1 MGLDSLTDGNS
12 VGASDCGASEN
23 QDTNTVYSEERKSEL
38 DPALAQ
44 HETRAVNITRVFMLL
59 VLVGVAATVSY
70 FAFEYTRETEQEF
83 FESSFVDQAT
93 KLTEAFSTN
102 ADKRMTALRSFS
114 QSITTY
120 SLSSGNRFPFVTV
133 PDFERQA
140 AYALK
145 LSDSPALLMFPV
157 VTAENRS
164 EWEMYSNSSQGWLQ
178 DSWQAQSEVLGEL
191 REAERDEIDALRD
204 ETGYDEGLNLD
215 TEDADQRIED
225 RVITPIIFKVDSATG
240 GVALE
245 DGPGPY
251 APIWQHAPVLSA
263 PSLVNFNSWS
273 HPTRYRE
280 LTTLLQIQKPLLSS
294 AADFRDDDPLTA
306 NRKMVMNLFLNRWQ
320 NGVSSDKE
328 VYCICIIT
336 CLLSSRFPHFRHMTM
351 MRAQCRMSI
360 FQSLIPMAQT
370 SK

>member
-1 MGLDSLTDGNS
+1 MGSDSLTDGNS
-12 VGASDCGASEN
+12 VGASDCGAADHL
-23 QDTNTVYSEERKSEL
+23 DTSTVYSVEPKQDL
-38 DPALAQ
+38 DPALAKN
-44 HETRAVNITRVFMLL
+44 ETRAVNIARVFMVL

-70 FAFEYTRETEQEF
+70 FAFEYTRESEEEL
-83 FESSFVDQAT
+83 FESSFLDQAT
-93 KLTEAFSTN
+93 KLTEAFSSN

-120 SLSSGNRFPFVTV
+120 SLTSGNEFPFVTV

-145 LSDSPALLMFPV
+145 LSYSPALLTFPV
-157 VTAENRS
+157 VTAGNRS
-164 EWEMYSNSSQGWLQ
+164 EWELYSNSSQGWLQ
-178 DSWQAQSEVLGEL
+178 DSWEAQSEVLGQLLES
-191 REAERDEIDALRD
+191 ERDEIDALRE

-215 TEDADQRIED
+215 TEDADKRIED
-225 RVITPIIFKVDSATG
+225 RVITPIIFKVDAATG
-240 GVALE
+240 GAGLE
-245 DGPGPY
+245 TGPGPY
-251 APIWQHAPVLSA
+251 APIWQHAPVLSV

-320 NGVSSDKE
+320 NGVSSDQE
-328 VYCICIIT
+328 VWCAPMMV
-336 CLLSSRFPHFRHMTM
+336 CLRGST
-351 MRAQCRMSI
+351 
-360 FQSLIPMAQT
+360 IPFF
-370 SK
+370 

>member
-1 MGLDSLTDGNS
+1 MGSDSLTDGNS
-12 VGASDCGASEN
+12 VGASDCGASDDH
-23 QDTNTVYSEERKSEL
+23 QDTNTVYSEERKQEL

-44 HETRAVNITRVFMLL
+44 NETRAVNITRVFMVL

-70 FAFEYTRETEQEF
+70 FAFEYARETEQEF
-83 FESSFVDQAT
+83 FESSFQDQAT
-93 KLTEAFSTN
+93 KLTEAFSKN
-102 ADKRMTALRSFS
+102 ADNRMTALRSFS
-114 QSITTY
+114 QTITTY
-120 SLSSGNRFPFVTV
+120 SLSSGNQFPFVTV

-140 AYALK
+140 LYALK
-145 LSDSPALLMFPV
+145 LSDSPAVLIFPV
-157 VTAENRS
+157 ITAENRS
-164 EWEMYSNSSQGWLQ
+164 EWELYSNSSQGWLQ
-178 DSWQAQSEVLGEL
+178 ESWQAQSEVNGQLL
-191 REAERDEIDALRD
+191 EAERDEIDALRD

-225 RVITPIIFKVDSATG
+225 RVITPIIFKIDAATG

-251 APIWQHAPVLSA
+251 APIWQHAPVLSV

-320 NGVSSDKE
+320 NGVSLDKE
-328 VYCICIIT
+328 VHCFSVIT
-336 CLLSSRFPHFRHMTM
+336 CLKVLSFHTLD
-351 MRAQCRMSI
+351 I
-360 FQSLIPMAQT
+360 
-370 SK
+370 